1 MEQGAKINKLVP
13 QETKPILDGVVEDL
27 WNGAKR
33 KREEGDSSVTAKRHK
48 SPSRKKKTVGRV
60 TTSLSL

>member
-13 QETKPILDGVVEDL
+13 QETKPIFNGVVVVEDL

-33 KREEGDSSVTAKRHK
+33 KRKDVSGVTAKKARI
-48 SPSRKKKTVGRV
+48 
-60 TTSLSL
+60 SLS